1 MQFNVGEKAIEAKFE
16 DMKGKTFTK
25 IVGGIG
31 DEEMR
36 FIADDGGEYVL
47 YYNED

>member
-1 MQFNVGEKAIEAKFE
+1 MEAKFE
-16 DMKGKTFTK
+16 DMKGRIIAK

-36 FIADDGGEYVL
+36 FMADDGGEFVL
-47 YYNED
+47 YYKHD